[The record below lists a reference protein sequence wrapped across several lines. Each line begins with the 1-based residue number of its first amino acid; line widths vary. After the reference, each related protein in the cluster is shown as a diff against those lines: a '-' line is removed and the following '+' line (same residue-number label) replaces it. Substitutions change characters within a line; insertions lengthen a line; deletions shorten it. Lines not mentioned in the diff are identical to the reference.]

1 MKPISYIYRGI
12 ATFVALTL
20 WGWLNFA
27 FNTAAPLIS
36 GRASLEQLNDSDTG
50 YFVAKFGTIFNGTGL
65 PTTILF
71 VILLLIWLKPIT
83 RAFRGSG
90 QPGGQGLALLLV
102 GFLLLGAQ
110 QANAYFDDKDQPEFI
125 QIKTNQTVFMVTNQ
139 GKNLEGQAAFD
150 SEAYLEKAKVSEKRI
165 QIPHQAV
172 TFKGAMFTT
181 YTKFIP
187 ASTLYIV
194 TREPYVRQWCKEATR
209 GTSAKDQG
217 FYLESKE
224 SLNIDFGVSIAARI
238 QPKDATKYLFFL
250 GCSDKLNAGDNGDYP
265 SVQYARDLADVMDNV
280 VHQRVQIK
288 LAREFGKRTLDEC
301 IAQKAEI
308 MEIVK
313 NETIADCANLGI
325 TVDDVGYAS
334 QLNED
339 PAIQEAIN
347 KVYVAH
353 QNALAA
359 VEQMKAVP
367 ALTAMADIAI
377 KQGIASAASKWNGDL
392 KLPSFVVITPDLVNS
407 VKGMFGGSPAE
418 AKK

>member
-1 MKPISYIYRGI
+1 MQQSIFSFLVAAISLS
-12 ATFVALTL
+12 LT
-20 WGWLNFA
+20 
-27 FNTAAPLIS
+27 TA
-36 GRASLEQLNDSDTG
+36 
-50 YFVAKFGTIFNGTGL
+50 
-65 PTTILF
+65 
-71 VILLLIWLKPIT
+71 IT
-83 RAFRGSG
+83 
-90 QPGGQGLALLLV
+90 L
-102 GFLLLGAQ
+102 
-110 QANAYFDDKDQPEFI
+110 
-125 QIKTNQTVFMVTNQ
+125 
-139 GKNLEGQAAFD
+139 
-150 SEAYLEKAKVSEKRI
+150 
-165 QIPHQAV
+165 
-172 TFKGAMFTT
+172 
-181 YTKFIP
+181 
-187 ASTLYIV
+187 
-194 TREPYVRQWCKEATR
+194 
-209 GTSAKDQG
+209 
-217 FYLESKE
+217 
-224 SLNIDFGVSIAARI
+224 
-238 QPKDATKYLFFL
+238 
-250 GCSDKLNAGDNGDYP
+250 
-265 SVQYARDLADVMDNV
+265 VQYARDLADVMDNV

-288 LAREFGKRTLDEC
+288 LAREFGKRTLDKC

-377 KQGIASAASKWNGDL
+377 KQGIASATSKWNGDL